1 VKPLP
6 VITTCV
12 PTWPLD
18 GLKLIRVG
26 TTLNDLLLMRLP
38 VVVVTVTRPLTVLV
52 GTVAVR

>member
-38 VVVVTVTRPLTVLV
+38 VVVVTVTRPLTALV